1 MKKRLKKYAIPE
13 INAWIFAENKQQF
26 EEKRL
31 KILNRDKK
39 YNAGAITTYNPQCKQ
54 KRNNK

>member
-39 YNAGAITTYNPQCKQ
+39 YNANAITTYNPQCKQ
-54 KRNNK
+54 KQS

>member
-26 EEKRL
+26 EVKRL
-31 KILNRDKK
+31 KILNRDNK
-39 YNAGAITTYNPQCKQ
+39 YNAGAITTYNPKCKI
-54 KRNNK
+54 

>member
-13 INAWIFAENKQQF
+13 INAWIFAENKKQF
-26 EEKRL
+26 EEKKL

-54 KRNNK
+54 KRN

>member
-39 YNAGAITTYNPQCKQ
+39 YNAGAMTIYNPKV
-54 KRNNK
+54 KIK

>member
-39 YNAGAITTYNPQCKQ
+39 YNAGANTFYNPQCKTKQ
-54 KRNNK
+54 N

>member
-39 YNAGAITTYNPQCKQ
+39 YNAGANTIYNPQCKQ
-54 KRNNK
+54 KQN